1 MITRSFA
8 KKIFILKLS
17 GGNKKNTKKYTKKKI
32 YIYIYQKKKK
42 KSRKTVISLWE
53 EKCILYD
60 EEQ

>member
-17 GGNKKNTKKYTKKKI
+17 GGNKKNTKKYTKKNI

-42 KSRKTVISLWE
+42 KPKNSDFTLGREMYI
-53 EKCILYD
+53 I
-60 EEQ
+60 

>member
-17 GGNKKNTKKYTKKKI
+17 GGNKKNTKKYTKKYI

-42 KSRKTVISLWE
+42 KPKNSDFTLGREMYI
-53 EKCILYD
+53 I
-60 EEQ
+60 

>member
-17 GGNKKNTKKYTKKKI
+17 GGNKKNTKKYTKKKNI
-32 YIYIYQKKKK
+32 YIYTKKKK